1 MRNWRKRKKE
11 KREEKEKEIKK
22 AVISNIEKWWFG
34 QVAVIQKREITLV
47 PRRSWT

>member
-11 KREEKEKEIKK
+11 KREEKEKEIK